1 MNILVTGGAGFIG
14 TSLIKELLS
23 VYKNIS
29 IISLDNYT
37 SGSKKNHINDSKVE
51 YIDGNTWNI
60 SNINNIQK
68 FNPQYVFHLG
78 EFSRI
83 VLSFEKPKETFWSN
97 SIGTFEVIEYCLQKK
112 SKLIYSASS
121 AVFNGND
128 LNPYVFSKSQ
138 NIDLIKNYNKWFGL
152 NYSIVYF
159 YNVYGEKQICNGPY
173 ATVLGIFEKQFT
185 EDENLTIVSPGTQSR
200 IFTHIDDIVR
210 GLILIAEKGFGDNYH
225 LSSNEEY
232 TINEVANMFDYSKI
246 CYIPERRGE
255 RMVSIKQENR
265 MEKELGWVAKER
277 LQNYIDKLKRN
288 KLYLEEERND
298 IQNYIQNHFK
308 NNYKKPLVFF
318 TIDDVQKAII
328 LLLDSKQKIKIIS
341 SFDDKISSK
350 IFPYLLDE
358 IKCDI
363 TNGFGK
369 CQKKY
374 GTSIEYSY
382 LNLKKIPIEYEN
394 IIKLDEHSYS
404 NDHSIYIISMRY
416 IIQIIE

>member
-14 TSLIKELLS
+14 TSLIKELLL
-23 VYKNIS
+23 VYKNVS

-37 SGSKKNHINDSKVE
+37 SGNKKNHINDSKVE
-51 YIDGNTWNI
+51 YIHGNTWDI
-60 SNINNIQK
+60 SNISVIQK
-68 FNPQYVFHLG
+68 FNPEYVFHLG

-83 VLSFEKPKETFWSN
+83 VLSFEKTKETFWSN
-97 SIGTFEVIEYCLQKK
+97 SIGTIEVIEYCLQKK

-121 AVFNGND
+121 AVFNGNN

-152 NYSIVYF
+152 NYAIVYF

-173 ATVLGIFEKQFT
+173 ATVLGIFEKQFM

-200 IFTHIDDIVR
+200 IFTHVDDIVR
-210 GLILIAEKGFGDNYH
+210 GLILISEKGFGDNYH

-232 TINEVANMFDYSKI
+232 SINDLATMFNYSKI
-246 CYIPERRGE
+246 SYIPERRGE
-255 RMVSIKQENR
+255 RTSSIKQENR
-265 MEKELGWVAKER
+265 MEKELGWIAKEK
-277 LQNYIDKLKRN
+277 LQNYIDKLKGN
-288 KLYLEEERND
+288 KLYLEEERHD
-298 IQNYIQNHFK
+298 IKYYIQNHLK
-308 NNYKKPLVFF
+308 NNFKKPLVFF
-318 TIDDVQKAII
+318 TIEDLNSAII
-328 LLLDSKQKIKIIS
+328 YILEDYKKKIKIIS
-341 SFDDKISSK
+341 TFDDKISSK

-358 IKCDI
+358 IKCEI

-374 GTSIEYSY
+374 GSSINYSY

-394 IIKLDEHSYS
+394 IIKLKEELQ
-404 NDHSIYIISMRY
+404 DHSIYCISIRY
-416 IIQIIE
+416 LIYIE